1 MISVRMDY
9 NSLFAVRWPTK
20 DSDIIAL
27 AEVWVV
33 YEASRSLASQLKDIP
48 LALVETK
55 LAAAKSARA
64 SIQSGEADRNL
75 ASGDYRTLLATIKN
89 NLDRAFTFL
98 KYVHSD
104 NLLWL
109 QKWGVNVRQTARGLS
124 VRMPT
129 KDAEVLLL
137 LETYLA
143 YESSLGVGQQIAD
156 PPLATMQ
163 ALLVDAKDMAQNR
176 LSNRVKRTSNVHERS
191 QAASELL
198 DLLQIAALILIVRE
212 FGGKVD
218 PNLANWGYTVVAAS
232 QSNGEE
238 PPVGDPPTA

>member
-55 LAAAKSARA
+55 LAAAKSAHA

-98 KYVHSD
+98 K
-104 NLLWL
+104 
-109 QKWGVNVRQTARGLS
+109 
-124 VRMPT
+124 
-129 KDAEVLLL
+129 
-137 LETYLA
+137 
-143 YESSLGVGQQIAD
+143 
-156 PPLATMQ
+156 
-163 ALLVDAKDMAQNR
+163 
-176 LSNRVKRTSNVHERS
+176 
-191 QAASELL
+191 
-198 DLLQIAALILIVRE
+198 
-212 FGGKVD
+212 
-218 PNLANWGYTVVAAS
+218 
-232 QSNGEE
+232 
-238 PPVGDPPTA
+238 